1 MEKMMI
7 EPDLFVPSLPTLW
20 PGMLIGYRRQ
30 SGYYPFC
37 SPTVRFFYFARNA
50 VWRAVKMLGL
60 DRGEILVP
68 AYHHGVEIEALL
80 DAGAQVKFYRVGRS
94 WDVDLEDVE
103 RKIGPKTTAL
113 YLIHY
118 AGFPGPVL
126 EMKRMAERHNLPLI
140 EDCALSLLS
149 RDSELH
155 LGSVGDIGI
164 FCLYKTLPVPNG
176 GALVINGQSRFE
188 IPEAPSPPLAST
200 FNHAVSSMLQNL
212 EMRWGKIGRELRKF
226 VRGLGKKT
234 IEASS
239 IERIPTGTQHF
250 NRDHV
255 NLGMSPITKMI
266 VLSQSFSDI
275 VEKRRRNYLFLLER
289 LQDLCEPLFPSLPVG
304 VSPLF
309 YPLVVKEKSSV
320 MQRLEERGI
329 ETIDFWRYFHPA
341 CDAGQFPEV
350 ARLRETVLEIPC
362 HQDLTL
368 ETMDKIARAVRQ
380 VL

>member
-1 MEKMMI
+1 
-7 EPDLFVPSLPTLW
+7 
-20 PGMLIGYRRQ
+20 
-30 SGYYPFC
+30 
-37 SPTVRFFYFARNA
+37 
-50 VWRAVKMLGL
+50 
-60 DRGEILVP
+60 
-68 AYHHGVEIEALL
+68 
-80 DAGAQVKFYRVGRS
+80 
-94 WDVDLEDVE
+94 
-103 RKIGPKTTAL
+103 
-113 YLIHY
+113 
-118 AGFPGPVL
+118 
-126 EMKRMAERHNLPLI
+126 
-140 EDCALSLLS
+140 
-149 RDSELH
+149 
-155 LGSVGDIGI
+155 
-164 FCLYKTLPVPNG
+164 PVPNG

-188 IPEAPSPPLAST
+188 IPDAPSPPLAST

-289 LQDLCEPLFPSLPVG
+289 LQGHSEPLFSRLPAG

-320 MQRLEERGI
+320 MQRLEE
-329 ETIDFWRYFHPA
+329 
-341 CDAGQFPEV
+341 
-350 ARLRETVLEIPC
+350 
-362 HQDLTL
+362 
-368 ETMDKIARAVRQ
+368 K
-380 VL
+380 